1 MQDGYSSSVCWRTSG
16 TWATR
21 VLAGLLAMAVCVPA
35 AEAQSLAEVARRE
48 AVRRK
53 AFEADAKVYTNHDLG
68 PGSIRPPGPVAA
80 AETPPEA
87 APATAAE
94 PEAKAEVKDEEYWR
108 GRITQARETMARA
121 EIMRSAL
128 ESRIN
133 ALQTDFVNR
142 DDPAQR
148 AVIAQNRQEAVDELS
163 RTTAEIEELKKEIAD
178 IQEEARK
185 AGVPPGWV
193 R

>member
-1 MQDGYSSSVCWRTSG
+1 MQDHYSLSVGWRTSG
-16 TWATR
+16 TWAIR
-21 VLAGLLAMAVCVPA
+21 VLAGLLAVAVCAPA
-35 AEAQSLAEVARRE
+35 AGAQSLAEVARRE
-48 AVRRK
+48 AARRK
-53 AFEADAKVYTNHDLG
+53 AIQIDAKVYTNNDLG
-68 PGSIRPPGPVAA
+68 PGSIRPPAPVAA
-80 AETPPEA
+80 AETPPDA
-87 APATAAE
+87 APATPAE
-94 PEAKAEVKDEEYWR
+94 PEAKAEVKDEKYWR
-108 GRITQARETMARA
+108 DRITQARESMARE

-128 ESRIN
+128 ESRVN

-148 AVIAQNRQEAVDELS
+148 AVIAQNRQKALDELS
-163 RTTAEIEELKKEIAD
+163 RTTDQIDKLKKEIAD